1 MNDETTNETTDDM
14 TDEMTDEMTNEMT
27 NEMTDGPGVR
37 ADADERDGMTDG
49 TGPTTD
55 GDSYDMPDG
64 GATDVGGDTYEA
76 TGDTTDGLGEM
87 NERSGGRSDGDTTD
101 TTDGGDEANAHL
113 PTVVIVGR
121 PNVGKS
127 TLFNRILGEQAA
139 IVEDR
144 PGVTRDRKELEAE
157 WLDVPFRMID
167 TGGWMP
173 RGSDLDDKVSRQVE
187 AAVAEAD
194 LVMFLVDASVG
205 ILEDDEAVASWLR
218 RGGHQVVVVAN
229 KADNNQREDQ
239 LWQFLSLGLGDAV
252 PVSALHGRRAG
263 DLLDVVLERLGDKA
277 VPNSYEE
284 DDGEGWTGDVD
295 GEPSAAPRV
304 AIVGRPNV
312 GKSTLF
318 NRLVGADRS
327 VVHDMAGTTRDAIDT
342 LVETEDGPIVF
353 VDTAGMRRR
362 SRIDDS
368 AEYYSMVRALRAID
382 DADVAL
388 LVIDAAEGVTGQDQ
402 RLAERVD
409 ASGCPIVVLLNK
421 WETIDDPERRI
432 ELEAGVRRKLSFLGD
447 VPVLKISALTGKNVH
462 KLRPVLQEAITQYH
476 RRIPTRDV
484 NQVIAQAQQQ
494 SPAGGGAK
502 VLYAVQGA
510 TDPPTFTL
518 FVNRE
523 LPQHHVR
530 FLERRIREAFDF
542 GSTPI
547 KLRIRKRTD

>member
-1 MNDETTNETTDDM
+1 MTAMETHE
-14 TDEMTDEMTNEMT
+14 
-27 NEMTDGPGVR
+27 
-37 ADADERDGMTDG
+37 
-49 TGPTTD
+49 
-55 GDSYDMPDG
+55 
-64 GATDVGGDTYEA
+64 
-76 TGDTTDGLGEM
+76 
-87 NERSGGRSDGDTTD
+87 
-101 TTDGGDEANAHL
+101 L

-127 TLFNRILGEQAA
+127 TLFNRVVGEQAA
-139 IVEDR
+139 IVENQ
-144 PGVTRDRKELEAE
+144 PGVTRDRKELDAE
-157 WLDVPFRMID
+157 WLGVPFRVID

-187 AAVAEAD
+187 AAVDEAD
-194 LVMFLVDASVG
+194 LVLLLVDASVG
-205 ILEDDEAVASWLR
+205 VLEDDEAVADWLR
-218 RGGHQVVVVAN
+218 RGDHQVLVVAN
-229 KADNNQREDQ
+229 KADNNQREDN

-277 VPNSYEE
+277 VYVPPADEE
-284 DDGEGWTGDVD
+284 DEDDTVWSTDEQA
-295 GEPSAAPRV
+295 PPRV

-318 NRLVGADRS
+318 NRLVGSDRS
-327 VVHDMAGTTRDAIDT
+327 VVHDLAGTTRDAIDT

-362 SRIDDS
+362 AKIDDS
-368 AEYYSMVRALRAID
+368 AEYYSLVRALRAID

-388 LVIDAAEGVTGQDQ
+388 LVIDATEGVTGQDQ

-409 ASGCPIVVLLNK
+409 ASGCPIVILLNK
-421 WETIDDPERRI
+421 WELVDDAERRTEI
-432 ELEAGVRRKLSFLGD
+432 ETDVRRKLAFIGD
-447 VPVLKISALTGKNVH
+447 VPVLKISALTGKGVH
-462 KLRPVLQEAITQYH
+462 RLRPRLQEAVEQYH
-476 RRIPTRDV
+476 RRVPTKDV
-484 NQVIAQAQQQ
+484 NKVIAEAQQQ

-530 FLERRIREAFDF
+530 YLERRIREAFGF

-547 KLRIRKRTD
+547 KLRIRKKSD

>member
-1 MNDETTNETTDDM
+1 M
-14 TDEMTDEMTNEMT
+14 TDIET
-27 NEMTDGPGVR
+27 R
-37 ADADERDGMTDG
+37 RD
-49 TGPTTD
+49 
-55 GDSYDMPDG
+55 
-64 GATDVGGDTYEA
+64 
-76 TGDTTDGLGEM
+76 
-87 NERSGGRSDGDTTD
+87 
-101 TTDGGDEANAHL
+101 L

-127 TLFNRILGEQAA
+127 TLFNRIIGEQAA
-139 IVEDR
+139 IVENR
-144 PGVTRDRKELEAE
+144 PGVTRDRKEMEAE
-157 WLDVPFRMID
+157 WLGVPFRVID

-173 RGSDLDDKVSRQVE
+173 RGSELDDKVSRQVE
-187 AAVAEAD
+187 AAVREAD
-194 LVMFLVDASVG
+194 LVLFVVDASVG
-205 ILEDDEAVASWLR
+205 ALEEDESVADWLR
-218 RGGHQVVVVAN
+218 RGTHEVMVVAN
-229 KADNNQREDQ
+229 KSDNLRREEE

-277 VPNSYEE
+277 VRTDLDEE
-284 DDGEGWTGDVD
+284 PPSWDDEELEEIAVEGR
-295 GEPSAAPRV
+295 PPRV

-318 NRLVGADRS
+318 NRLVGEDRS

-362 SRIDDS
+362 AKIDDS

-382 DADVAL
+382 DADIAL
-388 LVIDAAEGVTGQDQ
+388 LVVDATEGVTGQDQ

-421 WETIDDPERRI
+421 WETIDDAERRAQ
-432 ELEAGVRRKLSFLGD
+432 LEADAKRKLSFLGD
-447 VPVLKISALTGKNVH
+447 VPYLKVSALTGKGVH
-462 KLRPVLQEAITQYH
+462 KLRPELQEAIEQYH
-476 RRIPTRDV
+476 RRVPTRDV
-484 NQVIAQAQQQ
+484 NRVIADAQQQ
-494 SPAGGGAK
+494 QPAGGGAK

-523 LPQHHVR
+523 LPQHYLR
-530 FLERRIREAFDF
+530 FLERRIREAFEF

-547 KLRIRKRTD
+547 KLRVRKKND